1 MTKCRICNR
10 RLTAPLSVSRG
21 IGPICW
27 FKLTQANQTGL
38 HGVEAGDT
46 YLYSQGGH
54 RQERHADGE
63 KIGRR
68 VTALVTN

>member
-1 MTKCRICNR
+1 MIKCRICNR

-38 HGVEAGDT
+38 HGIEAGDMSILKT
-46 YLYSQGGH
+46 GF
-54 RQERHADGE
+54 
-63 KIGRR
+63 
-68 VTALVTN
+68 TARSVE